1 MSLDIQGNQS
11 ALAACMHGMGGAGFH
26 QIHLTRADP
35 DPRRTNLAL
44 ARESPRFNDAV
55 GGPVQQTGRVY

>member
-1 MSLDIQGNQS
+1 
-11 ALAACMHGMGGAGFH
+11 MHGMGGAGFH

-55 GGPVQQTGRVY
+55 GGPVQQTGSVY